1 MNTNIINRAVND
13 QMKRIATILFCLV
26 AASSLYAQTI
36 KNISLLYPFFEK
48 LVQLEKSKKGKINI
62 VHIGDSHI
70 QPEFFTN
77 EIRKPLQQQFGDGGR
92 GFVFPYSFNK
102 QVAGRPY
109 QYYTNADW
117 QICRN
122 HQSFRCEPGTEF
134 GLSGYGFSTKTEP
147 FVFSVEA
154 SENKYKFNTIKV
166 VSPTASSYRLAM
178 DTSALSPLE
187 YQLQEPFVSVY
198 HQKKPISEIYFLPN
212 KKQELYSL
220 NGLIVEKDSPGL
232 IYHNIG
238 VLGVMASD
246 FNATPLFFEQLPVLS
261 PDLVIISLGTN
272 ESFNGVT
279 AETFIEQIELFVKNV
294 RTFCKDV
301 PVLVTSPPIS
311 LLNGGEFN
319 TYILEYTNALLHKEN
334 IASWDL
340 YSFTI
345 TAKKIAGDN
354 IHYTKGGYN
363 DQGVAF
369 AGDFL
374 KEYKNYKRNR
384 K

>member
-1 MNTNIINRAVND
+1 MNINIINGAVND

-36 KNISLLYPFFEK
+36 KNVSLLYPFFEK

-77 EIRKPLQQQFGDGGR
+77 AIREPLQRQFGDGGR
-92 GFVFPYSFNK
+92 GFIFPYSVNK
-102 QVAGRPY
+102 KVGGPY
-109 QYYTNADW
+109 HYATDSIW

-122 HQSFRCEPGTEF
+122 HQSFRCESGTEF
-134 GLSGYGFSTKTEP
+134 GLSGYGFSTKAES

-154 SENKYKFNTIKV
+154 GENRYKFNTIKI
-166 VSPTASSYRLAM
+166 VSPTASSYSFAM
-178 DTSALSPLE
+178 DAGDN
-187 YQLQEPFVSVY
+187 QLQEPFVSVY
-198 HQKKPISEIYFLPN
+198 HQKKPISEISFLPN

-220 NGLIVEKDSPGL
+220 NGLIVEKDGPGL

-246 FNATPLFFEQLPVLS
+246 FNATPLFFEQLPVLL

-272 ESFNGVT
+272 ESFHDVT
-279 AETFIEQIELFVKNV
+279 AEAFIEQIELFIKNV

-319 TYILEYTNALLHKEN
+319 TYILEYTNALLQKEN

-340 YSFTI
+340 YSFTL

-363 DQGVAF
+363 DQGAAF
-369 AGDFL
+369 AGDFF